1 MIKFVFMVVE
11 KSSNINFHENPS
23 YEMRVS
29 PCGQT
34 DGYDAVNSRF
44 PNLAKALNND
54 SKYQK

>member
-1 MIKFVFMVVE
+1 
-11 KSSNINFHENPS
+11 
-23 YEMRVS
+23 MRVS